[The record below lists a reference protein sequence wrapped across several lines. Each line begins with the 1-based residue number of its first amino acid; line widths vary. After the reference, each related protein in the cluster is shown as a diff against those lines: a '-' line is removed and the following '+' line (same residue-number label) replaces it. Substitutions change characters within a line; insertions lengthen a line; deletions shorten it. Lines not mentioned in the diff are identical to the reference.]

1 MVDII
6 QNSYRALSNRINA
19 DADEEVC
26 SCEEQERLADMSCHE
41 GITNETK
48 ETHIGSKRMRQIQEK
63 KQKE

>member
-1 MVDII
+1 M
-6 QNSYRALSNRINA
+6 SFKTLTGHCPSINA
-19 DADEEVC
+19 DADEEIC
-26 SCEEQERLADMSCHE
+26 SFEEQERLADMSCHE